1 MIAGGNGSSTP
12 IDVREPAAAS
22 NSMKNMVSHC
32 GADRPVP
39 AAGAPHQ
46 RRSKALGVGR
56 WALGVGTNVFSAIR
70 WRAIGEFISNLA
82 FSRAKPIL
90 A

>member
-1 MIAGGNGSSTP
+1 MIARGNGSSTP
-12 IDVREPAAAS
+12 IDARESAAAS

-46 RRSKALGVGR
+46 RRSKALGVG
-56 WALGVGTNVFSAIR
+56 TNVFSAIR
-70 WRAIGEFISNLA
+70 WRAIGDFISNFA

>member
-12 IDVREPAAAS
+12 IDARESAAAS
-22 NSMKNMVSHC
+22 NSMKNTVSHG
-32 GADRPVP
+32 GAERPVP
-39 AAGAPHQ
+39 AARASH
-46 RRSKALGVGR
+46 RRRTK
-56 WALGVGTNVFSAIR
+56 ALGVGTNVSSAHR
-70 WRAIGEFISNLA
+70 WRAIGEFSSNLA

>member
-12 IDVREPAAAS
+12 IDVLEPAAAL

-32 GADRPVP
+32 GAERPVP
-39 AAGAPHQ
+39 GAGASH
-46 RRSKALGVGR
+46 RRRTK
-56 WALGVGTNVFSAIR
+56 ALGVGTNVSSAHR
-70 WRAIGEFISNLA
+70 WRAIGEFSSNLA